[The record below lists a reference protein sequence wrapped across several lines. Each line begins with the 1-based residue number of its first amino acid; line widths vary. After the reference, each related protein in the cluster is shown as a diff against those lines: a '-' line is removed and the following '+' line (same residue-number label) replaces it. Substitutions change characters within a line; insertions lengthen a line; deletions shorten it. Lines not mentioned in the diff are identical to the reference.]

1 MNSELGSIPR
11 LLVMCTVATGFDA
24 VAEVLRHGF
33 EVEAIVGVHPSVVSK
48 DDISGFADV
57 SVFAAKWGL
66 RHLYVQSYNLKNSED
81 RMRLSELSFD
91 LIWINGWQRL
101 IPQWLI
107 EMAALGAVGGHG
119 SPDGIQR
126 GRGRSPQNWAIM
138 LGCKRFDLALFRV
151 TPGVDD
157 GPIVLERSFYY
168 NDFDDIGISYK
179 KASLCMAE
187 MMIELLQN
195 PALLQQA
202 RPQCGEAYYFPQR
215 RPEDGIAD
223 WRLTVEE
230 VWAHCRALTS
240 PYPGLRTRTERGSEI
255 IIWECF
261 PFDDRVDK
269 EPGTIS
275 FVFEDG
281 TFLVTCSDGR
291 ILITDYSMQEN
302 SEAIRSGQ
310 RLVSQNFAVTLKKIV
325 DRHYARYSTKLVSP
339 RIMTKTEKG

>member
-1 MNSELGSIPR
+1 MSYRLISNPR
-11 LLVMCTVATGFDA
+11 LLVMCTVSTGFDA
-24 VAEVLRHGF
+24 IAEVLRHGY
-33 EVEAIVGVHPSVVSK
+33 EVEAIVGVDPSVANK

-57 SVFAAKWGL
+57 SVFANKWGL
-66 RHLYVQSYNLKNSED
+66 RHLYVRSYNLRNSED
-81 RMRLSELSFD
+81 RSLLSKLSFD
-91 LIWINGWQRL
+91 LIWVHGWQRL

-138 LGCKRFDLALFRV
+138 LGCKRFDLALFRI

-168 NDFDDIGISYK
+168 NDFDDIRISYK
-179 KASLCMAE
+179 KASLCIAE
-187 MMIELLQN
+187 MMIELLKN
-195 PALLQQA
+195 PDLLQQA
-202 RPQCGEAYYFPQR
+202 RPQCGEAFYFPQR
-215 RPEDGIAD
+215 KPEDGIAD
-223 WRLTVEE
+223 WRLTVTE
-230 VWAHCRALTS
+230 VWAHCRALTR
-240 PYPGLRTRTERGSEI
+240 PYPGLRTRTEHGSEI

-261 PFDDRVDK
+261 PFDDKVDR

-291 ILITDYSMQEN
+291 ILITDYSLQKEGGTVQP
-302 SEAIRSGQ
+302 GQ
-310 RLVSQNFAVTLKKIV
+310 RLVSQDFAVTLRKIV
-325 DRHYARYSTKLVSP
+325 DNHYNRNLDKPISF
-339 RIMTKTEKG
+339 RIMTKLKRT